1 MIFDDDFSM
10 MIFHHRKSILKIKDG
25 GYENGIKKLVFD
37 DDDVFS

>member
-1 MIFDDDFSM
+1 MDMKMVQKNVIFDD
-10 MIFHHRKSILKIKDG
+10 RKSILKIKDG